1 MVNKCFRLE
10 QSAFT
15 RTPMMIYEGESP
27 ILEFLRRQ
35 RFHRKRKTQSQ

>member
-15 RTPMMIYEGESP
+15 RTPMMICEGASP

-35 RFHRKRKTQSQ
+35 RFHREREAQSQ